1 MIGGVASRIIEA
13 TVRER
18 TDPLKRNA
26 LILAAVTI
34 ALGMAAVFPVAAF
47 AAGPK
52 DTSGDQTAS
61 SRSGIGET
69 WLARLDPGLQIPRD
83 LAVKFGQAAVV
94 QGLTKGQA
102 LAMLNDLRF
111 AAAVGSPDQG
121 YGLLEAMIAN
131 PGYIVKAYELLADR
145 SYSSSGADSLQS
157 AIMSVVPQLR
167 NAYLKD
173 LGLMAVKGS
182 AGVLVLVDIETGLQ
196 YIGHGL
202 LGTQLRAPGGGPL
215 PSPSISPEE
224 AAAQMWAQ
232 ADAHAAATPSPE
244 PGGLW
249 KIQDHP
255 DRDLLSAPGLYVGA
269 ALFLLAWVGWGAVAL
284 GRRLRPR

>member
-1 MIGGVASRIIEA
+1 M
-13 TVRER
+13 
-18 TDPLKRNA
+18 KRNA
-26 LILAAVTI
+26 LVLAAVTI
-34 ALGMAAVFPVAAF
+34 ALGMAAASPLAAF

-52 DTSGDQTAS
+52 DGSGDQTAS
-61 SRSGIGET
+61 HSSGFGEA

-83 LAVKFGQAAVV
+83 LAVKFGQAAVA

-131 PGYIVKAYELLADR
+131 PDYIVRAHELLADR
-145 SYSSSGADSLQS
+145 SYSSSGADSLQN

-173 LGLMAVKGS
+173 LGLMAVNGS
-182 AGVLVLVDIETGLQ
+182 GGVLVLVDIETGRQ

-202 LGTQLRAPGGGPL
+202 LGVQLRAPGGGPL

-232 ADAHAAATPSPE
+232 AEAHAAASPTPE

-249 KIQDHP
+249 KVQDHP
-255 DRDLLSAPGLYVGA
+255 DRSWLSSPGLYVGV
-269 ALFLLAWVGWGAVAL
+269 ALFLLAWMGWGAVAV
-284 GRRLRPR
+284 GRRLRLR

>member
-1 MIGGVASRIIEA
+1 
-13 TVRER
+13 
-18 TDPLKRNA
+18 LKRTA
-26 LILAAVTI
+26 FVLAAVTI
-34 ALGMAAVFPVAAF
+34 ALGMAAASPLAAF

-52 DTSGDQTAS
+52 DASGDQTAS
-61 SRSGIGET
+61 HSSDIGEA

-83 LAVKFGQAAVV
+83 LAVKFGKAAMA

-111 AAAVGSPDQG
+111 AAAVGSPNEG

-131 PGYIVKAYELLADR
+131 PDYIVKAHELLADR
-145 SYSSSGADSLQS
+145 SYSSSGADSLQN

-182 AGVLVLVDIETGLQ
+182 AGVLVLVDLETGRQ

-202 LGTQLRAPGGGPL
+202 LGAQLRAPGGGPL

-224 AAAQMWAQ
+224 AAAQMWANANGQ
-232 ADAHAAATPSPE
+232 AAATPSPQ

-249 KIQDHP
+249 KVQDHP
-255 DRDLLSAPGLYVGA
+255 EKGLLYSPGLYVGA
-269 ALFLLAWVGWGAVAL
+269 VLFLVAWVGWGAVAL

>member
-1 MIGGVASRIIEA
+1 
-13 TVRER
+13 
-18 TDPLKRNA
+18 LKRNA
-26 LILAAVTI
+26 LVLAAVTI
-34 ALGMAAVFPVAAF
+34 ALGMVAVFPVAAF

-52 DTSGDQTAS
+52 DGSGEQTAS
-61 SRSGIGET
+61 QTSGIEEA
-69 WLARLDPGLQIPRD
+69 WLARLDPGLQIPKD
-83 LAVKFGQAAVV
+83 LAMKFGQAAVG

-131 PGYIVKAYELLADR
+131 PDYIVKAHELLADR
-145 SYSSSGADSLQS
+145 SYSSSGADSLQN
-157 AIMSVVPQLR
+157 AVMSVVPQLR

-173 LGLMAVKGS
+173 LGLMAVKG
-182 AGVLVLVDIETGLQ
+182 ATGILVLVDIETGRQ
-196 YIGHGL
+196 YIDDDLMGE
-202 LGTQLRAPGGGPL
+202 QLRAPGGGPL

-232 ADAHAAATPSPE
+232 AEAHPVATPSPE

-249 KIQDHP
+249 KVQDHP
-255 DRDLLSAPGLYVGA
+255 DRGLLSSPGLYVGA
-269 ALFLLAWVGWGAVAL
+269 ALFLLAWVGWGAVAI